1 MSNARKDAWQN
12 LVNAAARAVRDD
24 FSREAQD
31 ELSQSAKGWAAQN
44 GYRPFVSG
52 DAAPEPIK
60 GTRGNTL
67 RSGHVMPF
75 GRSKSKPI
83 EEAGTDDLVWM
94 SGVLREGLDDPS
106 KERFR
111 EKNQALL
118 SAIEA
123 EISTR

>member
-1 MSNARKDAWQN
+1 MSDAKH
-12 LVNAAARAVRDD
+12 LTDRAAAWAELKRLAPGVDDNALHLAAFKYVRASEPPKADVTRGQKTTEVR
-24 FSREAQD
+24 
-31 ELSQSAKGWAAQN
+31 
-44 GYRPFVSG
+44 
-52 DAAPEPIK
+52 

-75 GRSKSKPI
+75 GRGKNLPI
-83 EEAGTDDLVWM
+83 EEAETKDLVWM

-111 EKNQALL
+111 ETNQALL
-118 SAIEA
+118 TAIEA